1 MTEHETTHLSTDQ
14 LNAGLNEISDSPA
27 DAGRLEAIYIR
38 LSEGERQSPQQVQ
51 LTKPG
56 GVEGDRWKASGASA
70 ETQVTLMNARVLDLV
85 AGGDRERWGLAGD
98 QLIVDLDLSQQNTP
112 PGQRLQIDDVILE
125 ISEVPHTGC
134 RKFTAR
140 FGTDASRFINAPE
153 SAELNLRG
161 LNARVVQSGTV
172 NVGSEVRKV

>member
-1 MTEHETTHLSTDQ
+1 MTDETTHLGADQ
-14 LNAGLNEISDSPA
+14 LNAGLAKILDSPA
-27 DAGRLEAIYIR
+27 DTGRLEAIYLR
-38 LSEGERQSPQQVQ
+38 VAEGEREIPQQVQ

-56 GVEGDRWKASGASA
+56 GVQGDRWKASGASVEA
-70 ETQVTLMNARVLDLV
+70 QVTLMNARVLDLV

-112 PGQRLQIDDVILE
+112 AGQRLQIDDVILE
-125 ISEVPHTGC
+125 VSEVPHTGC

-153 SAELNLRG
+153 SANLNLRG
-161 LNARVVQSGTV
+161 LNAKVVQSGTV

>member
-1 MTEHETTHLSTDQ
+1 MTEETTHLSADQ
-14 LNAGLNEISDSPA
+14 LNAGLANVLDSPA
-27 DAGRLEAIYIR
+27 DAGRLEAIYVR
-38 LSEGERQSPQQVQ
+38 VAEGERQIPQQVQ

-56 GVEGDRWKASGASA
+56 GVQGDRWKASGGSP

-85 AGGDRERWGLAGD
+85 AGGDRERWGQAGD

-153 SAELNLRG
+153 STHLNLRG

-172 NVGSEVRKV
+172 NVGSEARKV

>member
-1 MTEHETTHLSTDQ
+1 MTELKTTHLNTDQ
-14 LNAGLNEISDSPA
+14 LNAGLENVLDSPT
-27 DAGRLEAIYIR
+27 DAGRLEAIYVRIA
-38 LSEGERQSPQQVQ
+38 EGERQIPQQVR

-56 GVEGDRWKASGASA
+56 GVQGDRWKAAGGSA

-85 AGGDRERWGLAGD
+85 AAGDHERWGLAGD

-153 SAELNLRG
+153 SANLNLRG

>member
-1 MTEHETTHLSTDQ
+1 MTELDNTHLSTDQ
-14 LNAGLNEISDSPA
+14 LHAGLDKVLASPT
-27 DAGRLEAIYIR
+27 DTGMLETIYVRIA
-38 LSEGERQSPQQVQ
+38 EGEREIPQQVR
-51 LTKPG
+51 LTKSG
-56 GVEGDRWKASGASA
+56 GVQGDRWKATGASP

-125 ISEVPHTGC
+125 VSEVPHTGC
-134 RKFTAR
+134 KKFTER

-153 SAELNLRG
+153 SADLNLRG